1 MIASLR
7 HSPCI
12 LQGTGNRP
20 TIICHIDICDSLW
33 SMGVRADQMKGYFGG
48 DANSWSALCHGTHC
62 MSAHFEQMERVNQ
75 PGSNYAI
82 DMAKVNRLAPN
93 IIVDAAYCHQGRYTD
108 ECMTNSTYKGLLQ
121 YASGELADLQ
131 AGAWSMIN
139 IDVAGRG
146 YIEVVD
152 ALQRFA
158 IAIGDA
164 PNPDTVQH
172 CNNFHAAMTAMHD
185 RARVMWAEGIRVT
198 TISIGRGAT
207 TIYAAQPT
215 DDPILI
221 MLQELY
227 ARSTEP
233 RTAATQC

>member
-108 ECMTNSTYKGLLQ
+108 ECMTNSTYKGLLNTR
-121 YASGELADLQ
+121 AGLADLQ
-131 AGAWSMIN
+131 AGAWSMITSMW
-139 IDVAGRG
+139 
-146 YIEVVD
+146 
-152 ALQRFA
+152 
-158 IAIGDA
+158 
-164 PNPDTVQH
+164 P
-172 CNNFHAAMTAMHD
+172 AAATLRSSTLCSASPSRSATRPTPTPSSTATTSTSMTAMHD
-185 RARVMWAEGIRVT
+185 RACGMWAEGIRVT